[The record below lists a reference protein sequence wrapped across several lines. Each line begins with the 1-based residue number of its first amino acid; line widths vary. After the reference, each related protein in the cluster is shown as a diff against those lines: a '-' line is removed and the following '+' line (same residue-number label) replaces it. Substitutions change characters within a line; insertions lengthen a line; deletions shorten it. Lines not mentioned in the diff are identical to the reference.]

1 MSRGKPEGENACE
14 LEFENQGRA
23 PHSGPEYDL
32 IMATS
37 ADQAAMNKA
46 AVAMLDVK
54 EREWQF
60 LEARELAV

>member
-1 MSRGKPEGENACE
+1 
-14 LEFENQGRA
+14 
-23 PHSGPEYDL
+23 
-32 IMATS
+32 MATS